1 MKTAFANL
9 SSVKFCIVHVPV
21 PSQIPPQPVKE
32 PEVAFADKI
41 IFSPCVKVAAH
52 VELQLLMPDGEL
64 DTVPVP
70 VLLRGISTVTL

>member
-9 SSVKFCIVHVPV
+9 SSVKFSIVQTPV

-41 IFSPCVKVAAH
+41 IFSPCVKVAEH
-52 VELQLLMPDGEL
+52 VGLQLMPAGEL
-64 DTVPVP
+64 VTVPVP
-70 VLLRGISTVTL
+70 VLLTGISTDTL